1 MRSALRLIPLLVI
14 GAVAAFLLVGP
25 LTSLF
30 KTPAV
35 ASRPQP
41 TATVD
46 AHPSPTSCPASLPM
60 PKSATAIVSPS
71 VAPFPHTVWVNT
83 PLGVNL
89 RSAASANSSLVS
101 TLSQGTQAT
110 ADSRATDAAGN
121 PWYHVSLGG
130 KSGWLRADF
139 MTATPIH
146 TTSGTGWSLMLPADY
161 TLSNAIILTSDPT
174 VAWVKKTGDDVPFLT
189 VQTSAVN
196 PMVVQLPTGVRPDIN
211 AVADHNATIQVWN
224 YTVVKHVSRV
234 AIDTCKV
241 ASAWAR
247 PDQGW
252 PYLTEVYVHTAQRN
266 YDFSFITSDP
276 NSPLVSQVLDSIAL
290 S

>member
-1 MRSALRLIPLLVI
+1 MRSALRLIPLMVI

-25 LTSLF
+25 LTSLL
-30 KTPAV
+30 KTHAV

-46 AHPSPTSCPASLPM
+46 PHPSPTTCPASLPM
-60 PKSATAIVSPS
+60 PKSSAAVVSPT
-71 VAPFPHTVWVNT
+71 APAFPYPVWVNT

-89 RSAASANSSLVS
+89 RSSAAASGSLLA
-101 TLSQGTQAT
+101 TLAQGTQAT
-110 ADSRATDAAGN
+110 ADSRVTDAGGN
-121 PWYHVSLGG
+121 PWYHVSVGG

-139 MTATPIH
+139 MTATPVH
-146 TTSGTGWSLMLPADY
+146 PAAAHGWSLMLPADY
-161 TLSNAIILTSDPT
+161 SWAADSLAASDPSL
-174 VAWVKKTGDDVPFLT
+174 AAIKKTGDEVPFLT
-189 VQTSAVN
+189 IQTSPAN
-196 PMVVQLPTGVRPDIN
+196 PMAVQLPAGVRPDVT
-211 AVADHNATIQVWN
+211 ALPDHNATIQVWN

-241 ASAWAR
+241 PTAWAR

-252 PYLTEVYVHTAQRN
+252 PYLTEVYVHTAQQN
-266 YDFSFITSDP
+266 YDFSFLTSDP
-276 NSPLVSQVLDSIAL
+276 NSPLVSQILDSVAL

>member
-71 VAPFPHTVWVNT
+71 VAPFPHAVWVNT

-89 RSAASANSSLVS
+89 RSAAAANSSLVS

-110 ADSRATDAAGN
+110 TDSRVTDAGGN
-121 PWYHVSLGG
+121 PWYHVSIGG

-139 MTATPIH
+139 MAASPLQPA
-146 TTSGTGWSLMLPADY
+146 SMTGVSLMLPTGYSLSTAVALGSEPALAY
-161 TLSNAIILTSDPT
+161 TRRA
-174 VAWVKKTGDDVPFLT
+174 GDEVPFLT
-189 VQTSAVN
+189 IQASPAN
-196 PMVVQLPTGVRPDIN
+196 PMVVQLPSGVRPDIN
-211 AVADHNATIQVWN
+211 AVVDHNATIQVWN

-241 ASAWAR
+241 TSAWAR

>member
-1 MRSALRLIPLLVI
+1 MRSALRLIPLMVI

-25 LTSLF
+25 LTSLL
-30 KTPAV
+30 KTHAV

-41 TATVD
+41 TATID
-46 AHPSPTSCPASLPM
+46 PHPSPSSCPASLPM
-60 PKSATAIVSPS
+60 PKSSAPIVSPT
-71 VAPFPHTVWVNT
+71 APAFPYPVWVNA

-89 RSAASANSSLVS
+89 RSAASSSGSLVS

-110 ADSRATDAAGN
+110 ADSRAADAGGN
-121 PWYHVSLGG
+121 PWYHVSVGG

-139 MTATPIH
+139 MTATPVH
-146 TTSGTGWSLMLPADY
+146 SSSAYGWSLMLPAEYSWSVDA
-161 TLSNAIILTSDPT
+161 TAPSDPT
-174 VAWVKKTGDDVPFLT
+174 LVAVKKTGDEVPFLT
-189 VQTSAVN
+189 IETSSAN
-196 PMVVQLPTGVRPDIN
+196 PMTVQLPSGVRPDIN
-211 AVADHNATIQVWN
+211 AVADHNTTIQVWN

-234 AIDTCKV
+234 ALDSCKV
-241 ASAWAR
+241 PTAWAR

-266 YDFSFITSDP
+266 YDFSFISSDP
-276 NSPLVSQVLDSIAL
+276 NSPVVSQVLDSIAL

>member
-1 MRSALRLIPLLVI
+1 MRSALRLIPLMVI

-25 LTSLF
+25 LTSLL
-30 KTPAV
+30 KTHAV

-46 AHPSPTSCPASLPM
+46 PHPSPTTCPASLPM

-71 VAPFPHTVWVNT
+71 APAFPYPVWVNT

-89 RSAASANSSLVS
+89 RSSASASGSLVS

-110 ADSRATDAAGN
+110 ADSRAADAGGN
-121 PWYHVSLGG
+121 PWYHVSVGG

-139 MTATPIH
+139 MATAPIH
-146 TTSGTGWSLMLPADY
+146 PGSMTGLSLMLPADFS
-161 TLSNAIILTSDPT
+161 LSTAVVLSTDQSQGS
-174 VAWVKKTGDDVPFLT
+174 VKKTGDDVPFLSI
-189 VQTSAVN
+189 QTGSAN
-196 PMVVQLPTGVRPDIN
+196 PMVVQLPLDVRPDIN
-211 AVADHNATIQVWN
+211 AVSDHNATIQVWN
-224 YTVVKHVSRV
+224 YTVIKHVSRV
-234 AIDTCKV
+234 ALDTCKV
-241 ASAWAR
+241 PTAWAR

-276 NSPLVSQVLDSIAL
+276 NSALVSQVLDSIAL